1 MKKKSNKLT
10 FLELDDPS
18 KKQLCHEKGCSNA
31 GEYMAPKSPN
41 SNEKYFFCHD
51 HIKLYNKRWNF
62 FAGKSQ
68 KQIYDFQ
75 KNDFFE
81 GRPTRPFSQG
91 YGSKI
96 KFEFKYDLDHE
107 KIKFKRRN
115 KFIFNNNKKNNSK
128 ILKALEIFSL
138 GMFADLAACTADLN
152 LGLVFGS
159 LDPNFA
165 ATVISFVS
173 FVNILDL
180 SLSARPFL
188 CLIPAQ

>member
-1 MKKKSNKLT
+1 
-10 FLELDDPS
+10 
-18 KKQLCHEKGCSNA
+18 
-31 GEYMAPKSPN
+31 MAPKSPN

-138 GMFADLAACTADLN
+138 NDDFNEKMLKKRYKELVKKYHPDLN
-152 LGLVFGS
+152 R
-159 LDPNFA
+159 NFLNKDSKIKEINNA
-165 ATVISFVS
+165 Y
-173 FVNILDL
+173 N
-180 SLSARPFL
+180 FL
-188 CLIPAQ
+188 LQLAKDNHEIK

>member
-138 GMFADLAACTADLN
+138 NDDFNEKMLKKRYKELVKKYHPDINKSLLDKDSKIKEINNAYNFLLKLAKDN
-152 LGLVFGS
+152 HE
-159 LDPNFA
+159 
-165 ATVISFVS
+165 IK
-173 FVNILDL
+173 
-180 SLSARPFL
+180 
-188 CLIPAQ
+188 

>member
-115 KFIFNNNKKNNSK
+115 KFIFNNNKKINSK

-138 GMFADLAACTADLN
+138 NDDFNEKMLKKRYKELVKKYHPDINKSLLDKDSKIKEINNAYNFLLKLAKDN
-152 LGLVFGS
+152 HE
-159 LDPNFA
+159 
-165 ATVISFVS
+165 IK
-173 FVNILDL
+173 
-180 SLSARPFL
+180 
-188 CLIPAQ
+188 